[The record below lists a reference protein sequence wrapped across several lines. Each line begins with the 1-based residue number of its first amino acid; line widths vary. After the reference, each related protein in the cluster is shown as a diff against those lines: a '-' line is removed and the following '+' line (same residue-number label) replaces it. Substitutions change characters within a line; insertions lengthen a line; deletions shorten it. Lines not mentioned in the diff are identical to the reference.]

1 MEKCNTCRWWH
12 NELCC
17 NVCVDEIKEDCEY
30 FYSYDESLNVSV
42 GDEFSESLI
51 NAE

>member
-30 FYSYDESLNVSV
+30 FYSYDENDNVRIEDNNSD
-42 GDEFSESLI
+42 GLFES
-51 NAE
+51 